1 MYNNLSTEPKEH
13 FSICRLPHKSTLQ
26 KNPANH
32 RRLAAALSHQASFA
46 MVSPKNPAS
55 AAAANPANATRRPG
69 FGKESSEKPAASS
82 RPSFSTHP
90 SDQSEARIGGT
101 GGNGSFKCKFK
112 FNTRHFGIWVR
123 THPNFKRKF
132 KFNAQKFGIWVRT
145 HPNFKRNFKSIE
157 VGIWFRTHPKC
168 NGLETGEHP
177 SFDLSAEGLPGLDEA
192 ITSGDTSTDNPPDTT
207 IDDGDVVMVDG

>member
-1 MYNNLSTEPKEH
+1 
-13 FSICRLPHKSTLQ
+13 
-26 KNPANH
+26 
-32 RRLAAALSHQASFA
+32 

-101 GGNGSFKCKFK
+101 GGNGSFKFKSK
-112 FNTRHFGIWVR
+112 FNARHFGIWVR
-123 THPNFKRKF
+123 THPKFKRKF
-132 KFNAQKFGIWVRT
+132 KFNARHFGIWVRT
-145 HPNFKRNFKSIE
+145 HLKFKRNFKSIE

-168 NGLETGEHP
+168 KFNLRIFGQWSRNWRTPQFRFICG
-177 SFDLSAEGLPGLDEA
+177 G
-192 ITSGDTSTDNPPDTT
+192 TSRIG
-207 IDDGDVVMVDG
+207 